1 MVLAAGTSAAAA
13 GIGGSLALHLALG
26 AGGPRPAL
34 ALPALHGQAVWGA
47 GQRRAPVF
55 ALRDQNGRVV
65 SLGGQR
71 GHTVVLAFI
80 SPLCAQCAIEGR
92 GLAIAEQQVAPAD
105 RPVLLLVSVNP
116 HANGAEARATA
127 RRWRISG
134 NWHWLLGRQSQLT
147 RLRRAYQV
155 ARTTAVYLIDARG
168 FERVGVNA
176 PFLPQFV
183 ADDFRTLARG
193 AA

>member
-1 MVLAAGTSAAAA
+1 MILGVGISAAAA
-13 GIGGSLALHLALG
+13 GIGAGLALHLALG
-26 AGGPRPAL
+26 AGSPRPTL

-47 GQRRAPVF
+47 GKRRAPAF
-55 ALRDQNGRVV
+55 ALRDQNGRVI
-65 SLGGQR
+65 SLRGQH

-80 SPLCAQCAIEGR
+80 SPLCTRCAIEGR

-105 RPVLLLVSVNP
+105 RPVLLIVSMNP
-116 HANGAEARATA
+116 HADGAEAKATA

-147 RLRRAYQV
+147 RVHRAYQV

-183 ADDFRTLARG
+183 ADDLRTLAQG

>member
-1 MVLAAGTSAAAA
+1 MILAAGISAGAA
-13 GIGGSLALHLALG
+13 GIGGGFAIHLALG
-26 AGGPRPAL
+26 AGSPRPSL

-47 GQRRAPVF
+47 GQRRAPAF

-65 SLGGQR
+65 SLGGQH

-80 SPLCAQCAIEGR
+80 SPRCTRCAIEGR
-92 GLAIAEQQVAPAD
+92 GLAIAEQEAASAD
-105 RPVLLLVSVNP
+105 RPVLLIVSVNP
-116 HANGAEARATA
+116 HASGAEAKATA

-147 RLRRAYQV
+147 RVRRAYQV

-168 FERVGVNA
+168 FERVGVSA